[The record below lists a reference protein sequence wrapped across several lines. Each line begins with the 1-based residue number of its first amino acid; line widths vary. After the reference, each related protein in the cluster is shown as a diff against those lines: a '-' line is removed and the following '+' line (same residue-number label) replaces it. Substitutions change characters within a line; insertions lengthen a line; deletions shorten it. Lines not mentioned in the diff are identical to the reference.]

1 VCISTLQVCLYNVH
15 MSNLSKGR
23 KGNDK
28 QLWPCIHQLWPCTY
42 QVWPCTYKLW
52 PMHIPA
58 VASVD
63 DEPGAVTAG
72 GYGIDPQREAAL
84 LAEV

>member
-1 VCISTLQVCLYNVH
+1 
-15 MSNLSKGR
+15 
-23 KGNDK
+23 
-28 QLWPCIHQLWPCTY
+28 
-42 QVWPCTYKLW
+42 
-52 PMHIPA
+52 MHIPA